1 MNIIV
6 CTKQIRYT
14 YARTGNKPDT
24 FYFNP
29 EDAIYRVNP
38 FDESALE
45 LALRVKDK
53 KPDAKVTLLTLGP
66 MIAENELRRCMAAG
80 ADDLIHI
87 PFNGSVPD
95 DPLDQ
100 PDAWTKS
107 RLIAQ
112 AAKALDADMILCGK
126 ESMDRGSGQ
135 VGGLLAQLLGMPFVS
150 AITDL
155 TVGGSSEEV
164 QVQRSAGRGVREIIA
179 CSLPAVLSVDLGA
192 ELRMPM
198 FEQRQKADH
207 HVPRKLEL
215 EEPEDRAKLICTHR
229 FQPRPRPLIVPP
241 PDSRLHSYDRVL
253 QLLTGS
259 KVEKKGEMLTGSPE
273 SQADGILAFLKENG
287 FLETE
292 KHG

>member
-29 EDAIYRVNP
+29 EDAITRVNP

-53 KPDAKVTLLTLGP
+53 KPDTRITLLTMGP
-66 MIAENELRRCMAAG
+66 MLAEAQIRRCMAAG

-87 PFNGSVPD
+87 PLDGSGMND
-95 DPLDQ
+95 SLDQ

-107 RLIAQ
+107 RLLAQ
-112 AAKALDADMILCGK
+112 AAKALEADMILCGK

-135 VGGLLAQLLGMPFVS
+135 VGALLAQLLGMPFVS

-155 TVGGSSEEV
+155 SVTGDDDEV

-192 ELRMPM
+192 ELRVPM
-198 FEQRQKADH
+198 LKQRQKADL
-207 HVPRKLEL
+207 HVPRKLDL
-215 EEPEDRAKLICTHR
+215 EEPEDRAKLVCTHR

-241 PDSRLHSYDRVL
+241 PDSRMHAYDRVL